1 MRWSSALDALPI
13 LLDAVVE
20 ASWIA
25 IAYLV
30 LQVLGA
36 HGPILLGP
44 IQFALLAAAGLL
56 LQRGALP
63 WRGGAVAALA
73 VAAALAGWI
82 LAPAVRD
89 ALLANDPSA
98 ALGLHAGGWLA
109 GVAVV
114 RGAVHGRASE
124 DDEVVGRLLAWGL
137 PALAIPWLLAQLVA
151 PVTRA
156 AFAEPA
162 FVATLTFVVTA
173 LLSLAIARLDNLARG
188 TGVDW
193 RRNRS
198 WLLALALVLAG
209 AVLAGLP
216 LAAVLG
222 VPLQAAV
229 IGALGPLWIVLVA
242 AVALLAIPAGLLA
255 AGLVTFF
262 RAFLHPA
269 ATSTQTGPVAS
280 AIQVPQSAPGSG
292 LVFGVV
298 VAALLLGAL
307 AILAWRLLPA
317 RGPAQVA
324 AAEERDIVIPE
335 APIRIGLPIPKW
347 RRPARAAAPMDA
359 VEAYV
364 AALDLLGTHP
374 DLARAGDETPAAH
387 VRRLRRAG
395 QGMRPL
401 DLLAADYQLAR
412 YVGRSLTR
420 TENRRGVARWAW
432 LRATLG
438 RPGAAAP
445 SGDQAGGRP
454 PRPR

>member
-1 MRWSSALDALPI
+1 MRWSSALDALPV

-20 ASWIA
+20 AAWIA

-56 LQRGALP
+56 LERDVLP
-63 WRGGAVAALA
+63 WGGGAVAALA
-73 VAAALAGWI
+73 VAAALAGWM
-82 LAPAVRD
+82 LSPAVRD
-89 ALLANDPSA
+89 ALLANDLSG

-114 RGAVHGRASE
+114 RGAMHGRSSE

-137 PALAIPWLLAQLVA
+137 PALAIPWLLAQVVA
-151 PVTRA
+151 PATRA

-173 LLSLAIARLDNLARG
+173 LLSLAIARLDSLARG

-198 WLLALALVLAG
+198 WLLVLALVVVG

-229 IGALGPLWIVLVA
+229 VGALGPLWIVLVA
-242 AVALLAIPAGLLA
+242 VVALLAIPAGLLA
-255 AGLVTFF
+255 ASLAAFL

-269 ATSTQTGPVAS
+269 VTSTQTGPVGS
-280 AIQVPQSAPGSG
+280 AIQVPQGAPGSG

-298 VAALLLGAL
+298 IAALLLGAL
-307 AILAWRLLPA
+307 AILALRLWPGRGSGQLP
-317 RGPAQVA
+317 V
-324 AAEERDIVIPE
+324 AEERDIVIPE
-335 APIRIGLPIPKW
+335 APIHVALPIPKW
-347 RRPARAAAPMDA
+347 RRPGRAAAPVDA
-359 VEAYV
+359 VGAYV
-364 AALDLLGTHP
+364 AALDLLAAHP
-374 DLARAGDETPAAH
+374 DLARGGDETPAAH
-387 VRRLRRAG
+387 VRRLRRTG
-395 QGMRPL
+395 RGMRPL
-401 DLLAADYQLAR
+401 DRLAADYQVAR

-420 TENRRGVARWAW
+420 AENRRGVARWAW
-432 LRATLG
+432 LRAALG
-438 RPGAAAP
+438 RSGAATQP
-445 SGDQAGGRP
+445 RDQPAGRAR
-454 PRPR
+454 RPR